1 MELRAC
7 EENFLQFPRRKV
19 ESYMRALYLNK
30 VFLKVV
36 FFSFVFSI
44 YSAGFAQAETREL
57 VLLNWSEYMDPELI
71 AKFEKQFNVEVNEV
85 YFESDDLR
93 DAMLLETEVQGYDLA
108 LVNDL
113 AVDVYRIQGWLAPV
127 DTNYV
132 PNLKH
137 IEERWLDAF
146 AGVRGFAMPYFWGT
160 LGIAYRSDLIEKAP
174 SSWMDFFKPT
184 ESVRGKIGLIESSTE
199 VIGMALKALGYSANS
214 NDARAID
221 EAEELLLAQKPFV
234 KSYVYIALNEQS
246 ALVSGDIAI
255 TMIYS
260 GDALM
265 VQEHHEMIE
274 YVVPK
279 EGGTLWAD
287 YLVVMKNSM
296 NKDLAWAFINFLNE
310 PEHAA
315 QLAQY
320 VYYATPNKAAEKIL
334 PADFLENEVIYPTEE
349 ALAKS
354 EPFQPIPPR
363 VQKKRSLVFA
373 RLLE

>member
-1 MELRAC
+1 
-7 EENFLQFPRRKV
+7 
-19 ESYMRALYLNK
+19 MRPLYLIK
-30 VFLKVV
+30 AFLKVACL
-36 FFSFVFSI
+36 SLVFSI
-44 YSAGFAQAETREL
+44 CSAGFAQSETREL

-71 AKFEKQFNVEVNEV
+71 AKFEKQFNVDINEV
-85 YFESDDLR
+85 YYESDDLR
-93 DAMLLETEVQGYDLA
+93 DAMLLETDARGYDLA
-108 LVNDL
+108 VVNDL
-113 AVDVYRIQGWLAPV
+113 AVDVYRMQGWLAPV
-127 DTNYV
+127 DMNNV

-137 IEERWLDAF
+137 IEDRWLDAF
-146 AGVRGFAMPYFWGT
+146 SGVRGFAIPHFWGT
-160 LGIAYRSDLIEKAP
+160 LGIAYRSDLVDKTP

-184 ESVRGKIGLIESSTE
+184 ESIRGKIGMIESSTE
-199 VIGMALKALGYSANS
+199 VIGMALRALGYSVNS

-274 YVVPK
+274 YVVPE
-279 EGGTLWAD
+279 EGGNLWAD
-287 YLVVMKNSM
+287 YLVVMKNST

-310 PEHAA
+310 PENAA

-320 VYYATPNKAAEKIL
+320 VYYATPNEAAEKIL
-334 PADFLENEVIYPTEE
+334 PAEFLENEVIYPTEE

-363 VQKKRSLVFA
+363 VKKKHSMVFA
-373 RLLE
+373 RLIE

>member
-1 MELRAC
+1 
-7 EENFLQFPRRKV
+7 
-19 ESYMRALYLNK
+19 MRAHYLNK

-44 YSAGFAQAETREL
+44 YSAGFAQSETHEL

-71 AKFEKQFNVEVNEV
+71 AKFEKQFNVEVDEV

-93 DAMLLETEVQGYDLA
+93 DAMLLETDARGYDLA

-113 AVDVYRIQGWLAPV
+113 AVDVYRMQGWLAPV
-127 DTNYV
+127 DTNNV
-132 PNLKH
+132 PNLTH
-137 IEERWLDAF
+137 IEDRWLDAF
-146 AGVRGFAMPYFWGT
+146 AGVRGFAIPYFWGT

-184 ESVRGKIGLIESSTE
+184 ESMRGKIGLIESSTE

-214 NDARAID
+214 NDAMAID

-265 VQEHHEMIE
+265 VQEHHEMIK

-287 YLVVMKNSM
+287 YLVVMKYSM

-315 QLAQY
+315 QLARY

-373 RLLE
+373 RLTK